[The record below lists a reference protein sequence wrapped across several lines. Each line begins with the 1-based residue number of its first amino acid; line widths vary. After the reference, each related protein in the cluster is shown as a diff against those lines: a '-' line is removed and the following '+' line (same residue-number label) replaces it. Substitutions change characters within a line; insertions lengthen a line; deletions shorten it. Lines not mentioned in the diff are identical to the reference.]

1 MRFEKI
7 KQTVEEKKMWLLE
20 HIVLGNNE
28 CYSNFP
34 SCDIVLFYSQLRLQ
48 VFVVVFFKIKKV
60 QLYLLGISIFSI
72 FAMPYTCFDL
82 TSLMS
87 FDRMKADHFLRVECF
102 KGTHPFCEEFL
113 SLSSTSIFFALDN
126 RIKMNTL

>member
-1 MRFEKI
+1 MPLSWH
-7 KQTVEEKKMWLLE
+7 T
-20 HIVLGNNE
+20 VLGNNE
-28 CYSNFP
+28 CSSNFP
-34 SCDIVLFYSQLRLQ
+34 SCDIFYSQLSLQ
-48 VFVVVFFKIKKV
+48 VFVVVFFKKKKKKPNCTF
-60 QLYLLGISIFSI
+60 LASAFFSI
-72 FAMPYTCFDL
+72 FAVPGTCFGL

-87 FDRMKADHFLRVECF
+87 FDRMKADHFLRAECF